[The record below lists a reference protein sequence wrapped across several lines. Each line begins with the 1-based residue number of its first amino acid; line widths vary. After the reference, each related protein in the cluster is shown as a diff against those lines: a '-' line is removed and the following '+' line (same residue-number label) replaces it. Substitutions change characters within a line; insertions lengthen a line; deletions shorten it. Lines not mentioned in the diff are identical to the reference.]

1 MTKIKEGFKIDRTAA
16 DTRKIFESVLED
28 GEIVIKPKDF
38 AVRSGVTKEPL
49 SDSDQ
54 HNITITHSYINGCTW
69 FMKVLYRCHS
79 DYQKWEEKA
88 GLEKILKKDVVRDT
102 IKEKTGLR
110 LDYVCSAGGKGGTST
125 DGKQGRRFFSDEL
138 NPVINDLLATRSS
151 RKHQANI
158 LKLHKQMSI
167 ILRIISCTRKID
179 VKKFDEHC
187 KETMINIASNFPWV
201 LLNHT
206 LHGAIQHSAEL
217 IEMNGGESLG
227 GYSEEGL
234 EANNKDIRNYLE
246 HLSRKTGT
254 NQQIEDVMNRLL
266 ERSNPYLGSITSRY
280 IQGKSCSIC
289 AATDHTARSHTKYH
303 ENVDGLEDFFIQ

>member
-1 MTKIKEGFKIDRTAA
+1 M
-16 DTRKIFESVLED
+16 ED

-69 FMKVLYRCHS
+69 FMKVLYRCHCH
-79 DYQKWEEKA
+79 YQKWEEKA
-88 GLEKILKKDVVRDT
+88 GLKILNKSKDVVRDT

-110 LDYVCSAGGKGGTST
+110 LDYVCGAGGKGGTST
-125 DGKQGRRFFSDEL
+125 DGKQGRRFFSDPV
-138 NPVINDLLATRSS
+138 NPVINDLLASRSP
-151 RKHQANI
+151 RKHKDNI
-158 LKLHKQMSI
+158 LQLHKQISI

-187 KETMINIASNFPWV
+187 KETMINISSNFPWI

-206 LHGAIQHSAEL
+206 LHRAIQHSAEL
-217 IEMNGGESLG
+217 IEMNGEESLG
-227 GYSEEGL
+227 WYSEEGL

-246 HLSRKTGT
+246 HLCRKTGT

-266 ERSNPYLGSITSRY
+266 ERSDPYLGSVTTRY

-289 AATDHTARSHTKYH
+289 EATDHTARSHTKCD
-303 ENVDGLEDFFIQ
+303 ENVDG